1 MYFGVVLIKERFSS
15 MLITKKALEK
25 IGTVDSGMTKQG
37 FVFNYNGKHRSDLK
51 IAQKA
56 TASVDVM
63 DKSNKLFKKYE
74 K

>member
-1 MYFGVVLIKERFSS
+1 
-15 MLITKKALEK
+15 MLITKKTLEK

-51 IAQKA
+51 ISQKA
-56 TASVDVM
+56 TASVDVI
-63 DKSNKLFKKYE
+63 DKSNKLFKKCE